1 MNALR
6 SMSVIACVCCIACS
20 LISIIAPLGKM
31 RKIVN
36 LVLGLFIIC
45 SMLIP
50 LVGLFTTDIPDLNLE
65 EQYSDLSLNEKEYE
79 KLILNETADNLVVA
93 ANELLLSENIQ
104 VDNIEIGIKKTD
116 NNSIYISRINIY
128 ISKDLDSRADEIKR
142 IISTNMSK
150 EPVVIVSEN

>member
-128 ISKDLDSRADEIKR
+128 ISKDLDSRADAIKR